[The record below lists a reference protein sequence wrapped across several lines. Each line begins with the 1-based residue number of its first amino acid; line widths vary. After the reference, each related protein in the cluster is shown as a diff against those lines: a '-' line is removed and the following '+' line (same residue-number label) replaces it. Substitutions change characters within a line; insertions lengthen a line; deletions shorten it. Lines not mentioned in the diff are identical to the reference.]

1 MASMLPPDLRALVP
15 ATMAEGA
22 VHRTATSRTS
32 IPTTS
37 FDLPPILKRNRN
49 DALCDNLEC
58 DDQSRL
64 EHELPS
70 PSSSLTECLAAF
82 DYAGRPTG
90 IAKRNGVPCFTNE
103 FWTSG
108 QRRASR
114 LHEVS
119 YRACFKPQLPAFFIE
134 RLTRPGDAVYD
145 PFMGRGTTPL
155 QAALMGRRPVGSDIN
170 PLSAMLLA
178 PRLAP
183 PSLEEIAA
191 RLAEI
196 PPSAPLPEGAL
207 LDDLRV
213 FFHDSVLARLAA
225 LRAWFAA
232 RERSGALDGVDGW
245 LRMVCLNRLTGHSP
259 GFFSVYTM
267 PPNQAVG
274 ADRQR
279 LINAKRKQMPPPR
292 DVDALTLRKS
302 RALLS
307 QGKPP
312 PHPPA
317 LLGTAPAE
325 NAGFVPDGSVDL
337 VVTSPPFLDV
347 VDYRTDNWL
356 RCWFAGIDLE
366 TVPIAAH
373 RTPEAWQAFVH
384 ASLRDIARTLRPGG
398 YLAFEVGEVRGGKVL
413 LEDHV
418 VAAAGGLPLA
428 VEAVMVNEQNFTKTA
443 NCWGVANNRK
453 GTNTNRIVL
462 MRKTDRPNGLHRSMT
477 CPG

>member
-1 MASMLPPDLRALVP
+1 MVPALPPDPPRAFP
-15 ATMAEGA
+15 
-22 VHRTATSRTS
+22 
-32 IPTTS
+32 
-37 FDLPPILKRNRN
+37 DL
-49 DALCDNLEC
+49 
-58 DDQSRL
+58 
-64 EHELPS
+64 
-70 PSSSLTECLAAF
+70 LAAF
-82 DYAGRPTG
+82 SYRERATRIDERSG
-90 IAKRNGVPCFTNE
+90 IPCFTNE

-108 QRRASR
+108 QRKASR

-196 PPSAPLPEGAL
+196 PSSAPLPEGAL

-232 RERSGALDGVDGW
+232 RERSGALDPVDGW

-292 DVDALTLRKS
+292 DVDALILRKS

-373 RTPEAWQAFVH
+373 KTPEAWQAFVQ

-398 YLAFEVGEVRGGKVL
+398 YLAFEVGEVRSGKVL

-428 VEAVMVNEQNFTKTA
+428 VEGVMVNEQNFTKTA

>member
-1 MASMLPPDLRALVP
+1 MGPGWPLARRPGRRKTTGPPSDFTPGQPPNFADGLRAF
-15 ATMAEGA
+15 EY
-22 VHRTATSRTS
+22 RNR
-32 IPTTS
+32 PTTV
-37 FDLPPILKRNRN
+37 
-49 DALCDNLEC
+49 
-58 DDQSRL
+58 
-64 EHELPS
+64 
-70 PSSSLTECLAAF
+70 T
-82 DYAGRPTG
+82 
-90 IAKRNGVPCFTNE
+90 KRNGIPYFINE

-108 QRRASR
+108 QRQASR

-119 YRACFKPQLPAFFIE
+119 YRACFKPQLPAFFIG
-134 RLTRPGDAVYD
+134 RLTRPGDTVYD

-155 QAALMGRRPVGSDIN
+155 QAALMGRRPVGCDIN
-170 PLSAMLLA
+170 PLSAMLLR
-178 PRLAP
+178 PRLTP
-183 PSLEEIAA
+183 PSVEELAA
-191 RLAEI
+191 RLADI
-196 PPSAPLPEGAL
+196 PPSAPLPEGPL

-213 FFHDSVLARLAA
+213 FFHEAVLVRLAA
-225 LRAWFAA
+225 LRAWFVE
-232 RERSGALDGVDGW
+232 REGTGALDAVDDW

-279 LINAKRKQMPPPR
+279 RINAKRGQKPPPR
-292 DVDALTLRKS
+292 DVDALILRKS

-307 QGKPP
+307 QGTPP

-356 RCWFAGIDLE
+356 RCWFAGVDLD

-384 ASLRDIARTLRPGG
+384 ASLGDIARTLRPGG
-398 YLAFEVGEVRGGKVL
+398 FLAFEVGEVRGGKVL

-418 VAAAGGLPLA
+418 IAAARGLPLA
-428 VEAVMVNEQNFTKTA
+428 VEGVMVNDQNFTKTA

-462 MRKTDRPNGLHRSMT
+462 MRKTDRPEAPLH
-477 CPG
+477 